1 MLKFLDELNM
11 FYHIEPFSLGIYR
24 TKSKEDAKKIMS
36 KGLVLTGK
44 KSLENLSLEG
54 DYGNLCKRDF
64 DPYLQDET
72 IVLIAVPNGINF
84 QPTAEDNNELANE
97 LFAMIELGK
106 DQELSSKIAD
116 KTKVLK
122 EYKQG
127 KDGKIPSKFIL
138 GYVNVQDD
146 ELVLNGNS
154 LYIFLDKD
162 KIKENIAS
170 EVNLVDSILRDEN
183 EDENNM

>member
-11 FYHIEPFSLGIYR
+11 FYRIEPFSLGIFKAG
-24 TKSKEDAKKIMS
+24 TKEDAKKIMS
-36 KGLVLTGK
+36 KGLVLSGGEPLK
-44 KSLENLSLEG
+44 NLFLEG

-64 DPYLQDET
+64 EQFLQDET

-84 QPTAEDNNELANE
+84 QPTTEDNELTNEV
-97 LFAMIELGK
+97 FAMIELGK
-106 DQELSSKIAD
+106 DKELSSKIAT
-116 KTKVLK
+116 KTKVLR

-170 EVNLVDSILRDEN
+170 EVNLIDSILRDEN
-183 EDENNM
+183 EDENNL